1 MAATARTRDAGK
13 LRVIAGI
20 FRGRKLIV
28 PPGDLVRPT
37 ADKVRE
43 ALFDILGPRVVGA
56 RFLDACAGTGAIGI
70 EALSRGASSVT
81 FVEKNREIAAH
92 LKRNIEIVSAGQA
105 ITHMPRMTHM
115 THLIVGDI
123 IETIPILERENRRFD
138 IIYLDPPYTGGQLG
152 RAVRAICGARLMRE
166 GSMLVA
172 EHDSKSEAPS
182 DDGFAA
188 VRTVAYGRT
197 ALSFFAR

>member
-13 LRVIAGI
+13 IRIIAGV

-28 PPGDLVRPT
+28 PAGDLVRPT

-70 EALSRGASSVT
+70 EALSRGASVVT

-92 LKRNIEIVSAGQA
+92 LRRNIEIVSAGQA
-105 ITHMPRMTHM
+105 ITHTPRM
-115 THLIVGDI
+115 THLIVGDLT
-123 IETIPILERENRRFD
+123 EAIPILQRENRCFD

-152 RAVRAICGARLMRE
+152 RAIRAICGARLMRE
-166 GSMLVA
+166 DSLLVA
-172 EHDSKSEAPS
+172 EHDSKSGAPAA
-182 DDGFAA
+182 DGLAA
-188 VRTVAYGRT
+188 IRTVVYGRT
-197 ALSFFAR
+197 ALSFFGG